1 MSEKT
6 FCPDPLWDS
15 NLTWYTDNP
24 DFTICFQQTVLIYVP
39 SLVLILLTPFQ
50 LRVIDQSRDKNVPW
64 SILNILRLGFTALL
78 AALSLVDLGYSV
90 QAFTSDY
97 AVYAHVV
104 FIVANVVKIATYC
117 LALGL
122 QVQFKTK
129 TQTCHNIIQINALP
143 LSKIV

>member
-24 DFTICFQQTVLIYVP
+24 DFTICFQQTALIYVP

-64 SILNILRLGFTALL
+64 ALL

-122 QVQFKTK
+122 QVQFKTQI
-129 TQTCHNIIQINALP
+129 QTCLNIIQINALP
-143 LSKIV
+143 L